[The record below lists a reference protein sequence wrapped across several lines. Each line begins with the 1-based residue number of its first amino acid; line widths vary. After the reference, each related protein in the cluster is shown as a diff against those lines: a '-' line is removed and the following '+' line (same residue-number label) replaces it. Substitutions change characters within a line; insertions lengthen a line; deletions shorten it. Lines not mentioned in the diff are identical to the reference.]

1 MKKEEQQTGTG
12 MGKSESTKPFT
23 TVADAANDK
32 KDAPVTA
39 FTDHIA
45 GGSLVSDRELANSK
59 RA

>member
-32 KDAPVTA
+32 KDATA